1 MQPLLLSIFLVVRRS
16 LKPELR
22 KRSCHAVSLCS
33 LTTDQGPGGVISVG
47 DTRKLGMISNG
58 ISAAKIAIYLDGF
71 GLFSL
76 LIIWV
81 LITLS

>member
-22 KRSCHAVSLCS
+22 KRSCHAVSLRS

-47 DTRKLGMISNG
+47 NNLQIRHDFQWHICGKNICPLGIYSPL
-58 ISAAKIAIYLDGF
+58 AIEW
-71 GLFSL
+71 L
-76 LIIWV
+76 L
-81 LITLS
+81 LK